1 MMGNP
6 DSEVL
11 NSTGVL
17 VVACVVNLPYWLA
30 ALLFHLLS
38 YDGGAVKLN
47 CLKFE
52 ISREVV
58 AKVFLRGARRLSE
71 VLDSGHLFF
80 LKLN

>member
-38 YDGGAVKLN
+38 YDGGAVKL
-47 CLKFE
+47 KT
-52 ISREVV
+52 
-58 AKVFLRGARRLSE
+58 LS
-71 VLDSGHLFF
+71 LQLF
-80 LKLN
+80 KI